1 MRFTTFKAEQNLS
14 ELVQRLF
21 QTTGAD
27 AAALAKEA
35 ETALLRAN
43 PHLRNLKKVP
53 EGGLLIV
60 PAIPGVEP
68 TAEVLSVEAAPGDLV
83 TEVNRAVVSVRRA
96 LLDSLDRQAEEAN
109 NERGMLKAPEL
120 QAVLE
125 RNPELQKRLAQ
136 VAQAAKNRIRES
148 KERRAVYED
157 AFTQLEKD
165 LGSLVK
171 ILA

>member
-1 MRFTTFKAEQNLS
+1 MRFTTFKSEQDLS

-21 QTTGAD
+21 RTKGAD
-27 AAALAKEA
+27 AATLAKEA

-53 EGGLLIV
+53 AGGLLIV
-60 PAIPGVEP
+60 PTISGVEP
-68 TAEVLSVEAAPGDLV
+68 TAEVLSVEDASGDLV
-83 TEVNRAVVSVRRA
+83 DEVNRTLGSVRRA
-96 LLDSLDRQAEEAN
+96 LLDSLDRQEEEAN
-109 NERGMLKAPEL
+109 NERGMVKAPEL

-125 RNPELQKRLAQ
+125 GNPELQKRLAQ
-136 VAQAAKNRIRES
+136 VAQAARNRIRES
-148 KERRAVYED
+148 KERRVAYED
-157 AFTQLEKD
+157 AFSQLEKD